1 MVTPQHVANIN
12 VDSLEGLAEVDED
25 YFEVGD
31 QAEIRLPLDPE
42 IATEDQKGRLQ
53 NTVWHMNKEFLQG
66 EYGPPS
72 TPWPGHRDVVFLFW
86 DEGYVSIRYLVTET
100 QVSVL
105 SLTPGAVG
113 FAMPLLQLARE
124 GARFGWITARL
135 SRMIPGISRRVG
147 DLRNWSLLRGALKSW
162 PIRKLFLA
170 LQIYTYGSII
180 FAFIDADDV
189 IKVIKWAGK
198 KAIGIGLKGIGAPT
212 LIGIAVIGVG
222 VILLS
227 AAPSA
232 AAGLGARRLISG
244 RND

>member
-42 IATEDQKGRLQ
+42 IATEDQQAVLQ
-53 NTVWHMNKEFLQG
+53 NTVWYMNKDFLQG

-86 DEGYVSIRYLVTET
+86 DEGYISIRYLVTET

-113 FAMPLLQLARE
+113 IALPLLQMARV
-124 GARFGWITARL
+124 GARFSWITSRL

-147 DLRNWSLLRGALKSW
+147 ALRN
-162 PIRKLFLA
+162 
-170 LQIYTYGSII
+170 
-180 FAFIDADDV
+180 
-189 IKVIKWAGK
+189 
-198 KAIGIGLKGIGAPT
+198 
-212 LIGIAVIGVG
+212 
-222 VILLS
+222 
-227 AAPSA
+227 
-232 AAGLGARRLISG
+232 
-244 RND
+244 